1 MNIFVIGVTYHEFIP
16 GNDYISL
23 NKETTIQIQSMHKEY
38 THHSVMRKA
47 STTPEGTQA
56 LISECAEW
64 LKSLGYMI
72 NRPDDCD
79 TKTWDDVKYKNYVE
93 FDVTTV
99 TIEDIP
105 NGTEDQYDEN
115 KE

>member
-1 MNIFVIGVTYHEFIP
+1 MNIFVIGVTYHEFRP
-16 GNDYISL
+16 GNDCISL

-38 THHSVMRKA
+38 THHSVMLKA
-47 STTPEGTQA
+47 CTTPEGTKA
-56 LISECAEW
+56 LISEYSEW

-79 TKTWDDVKYKNYVE
+79 TKTCKYKNYVE

-99 TIEDIP
+99 TIEDAT
-105 NGTEDQYDEN
+105 NDSEDQ
-115 KE
+115 

>member
-38 THHSVMRKA
+38 THHSVMLKA
-47 STTPEGTQA
+47 CTTPEGTQA
-56 LISECAEW
+56 LISEYSEW

-79 TKTWDDVKYKNYVE
+79 KKIWDAIKYKNYVE

-99 TIEDIP
+99 TIED
-105 NGTEDQYDEN
+105 NTNDAEDQYDEN

>member
-1 MNIFVIGVTYHEFIP
+1 MNVFIIGVTYHEFIP
-16 GNDYISL
+16 GNDSISL

-38 THHSVMRKA
+38 THHSVMLKA
-47 STTPEGTQA
+47 CTTPEGTRA
-56 LISECAEW
+56 LISEYSEW
-64 LKSLGYMI
+64 FKSLGYMI
-72 NRPDDCD
+72 NRSDDCD
-79 TKTWDDVKYKNYVE
+79 KKTWDAIKYKKYVE

-105 NGTEDQYDEN
+105 NDAEDQYDEN

>member
-1 MNIFVIGVTYHEFIP
+1 MNIFVIGVTYHEFRP
-16 GNDYISL
+16 GNDCISL
-23 NKETTIQIQSMHKEY
+23 NKETMIQIQSMHKEY
-38 THHSVMRKA
+38 THHSVMLKA
-47 STTPEGTQA
+47 CTTPEGTQA
-56 LISECAEW
+56 LISEYSEW

-79 TKTWDDVKYKNYVE
+79 TKTCKYKNYVE

-105 NGTEDQYDEN
+105 NDSEDQYDEN

>member
-1 MNIFVIGVTYHEFIP
+1 MNVFVIGVTYHEFRP

-23 NKETTIQIQSMHKEY
+23 NKETTVQIQSMHKEY

-47 STTPEGTQA
+47 CTTPEGTQA
-56 LISECAEW
+56 LISEYSEW
-64 LKSLGYMI
+64 FKSLGYMI
-72 NRPDDCD
+72 SRPDDCD
-79 TKTWDDVKYKNYVE
+79 TKTCKYKNYVE

-105 NGTEDQYDEN
+105 NDSEDQYDEN

>member
-1 MNIFVIGVTYHEFIP
+1 MNVFIIGVTYHEFRP
-16 GNDYISL
+16 GNDCISL
-23 NKETTIQIQSMHKEY
+23 NKETMIQIQSMHKEY

-47 STTPEGTQA
+47 CTTPEGTQA
-56 LISECAEW
+56 LISEYSEW

-72 NRPDDCD
+72 SRPDDCD
-79 TKTWDDVKYKNYVE
+79 TNTWNDLKYKNYVE

-105 NGTEDQYDEN
+105 NDAEEQYDEN

>member
-16 GNDYISL
+16 GNDFISL

-38 THHSVMRKA
+38 THHSVMLKA
-47 STTPEGTQA
+47 CTTPEGTQA
-56 LISECAEW
+56 LISEYSEW

-79 TKTWDDVKYKNYVE
+79 KKIWDAIKYKNYVE

-99 TIEDIP
+99 TIEDTT
-105 NGTEDQYDEN
+105 NDAEDQYDEN